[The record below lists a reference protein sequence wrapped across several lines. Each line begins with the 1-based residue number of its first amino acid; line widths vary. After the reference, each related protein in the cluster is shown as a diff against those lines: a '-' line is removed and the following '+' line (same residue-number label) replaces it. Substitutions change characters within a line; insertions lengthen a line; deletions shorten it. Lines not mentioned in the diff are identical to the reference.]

1 MSDHEVSLV
10 QSAVHGALGSHE
22 HVVFAVSGGIDSMVL
37 LHAAAARLDRNRFTV
52 ASFDHG
58 TGPAAARAFT
68 SVAEECRDLGLTF
81 VGGRAD
87 RALQSEAELR
97 DARWRFLRA
106 AASAKRATIATAHT
120 ETDQIETVLM
130 RVLRDAGARG
140 LAALYAPSEIAR
152 PLITITRAEIV
163 AYAEQCGV
171 RWTEDPTNASS
182 RYLRNRVRH
191 DLLPALRAVWP
202 TLEVELLTVARAAA
216 VWRRDVEAW
225 VDASDVLSAVRDGLD
240 VHAAAV
246 LSLPLEELMVV
257 WPAFAARAGVTLDRR
272 GTARVAEFT
281 RAARV
286 GARIHLAGGWQVVR
300 SRDAFELRALH
311 ASSPAAEVLAVDRR
325 VRWGDWSFRPSSK
338 PVRHAAMSAWLPGQG
353 SLSVRAWRPGDS
365 MAGRTGG
372 RRRKVKE
379 LLSRA
384 GITGHERKDW
394 PVVLADDEIVW
405 IPGVRLADAANAQS
419 GPSGLLFVCE
429 HHRR

>member
-1 MSDHEVSLV
+1 MSDHEVSLI
-10 QSAVHGALGSHE
+10 QSAVYGALGSPE
-22 HVVFAVSGGIDSMVL
+22 HVVLAVSGGVDSMVL
-37 LHAAAARLDRNRFTV
+37 LHAAAARLERERFTV
-52 ASFDHG
+52 ATFDHG
-58 TGPAAARAFT
+58 TGPAAARAFA
-68 SVAEECRDLGLTF
+68 SVAEECRALGLTF
-81 VGGRAD
+81 IGGCAD
-87 RALQSEAELR
+87 RELESEAELR

-106 AASAKRATIATAHT
+106 TASTKRAVVATAHT

-140 LAALYAPSEIAR
+140 LAALYAPSEILR
-152 PLITITRAEIV
+152 PLITITRAQIA
-163 AYAEQCGV
+163 AYAKKCGV
-171 RWTEDPTNASS
+171 RWTEDPSNASS

-191 DLLPALRAVWP
+191 DLLPALSVVCP
-202 TLEVELLTVARAAA
+202 TIEAELLTFARAAA
-216 VWRRDVEAW
+216 AWRRDVEAL
-225 VDASDVLSAVRDGLD
+225 VDASEVLTAVHDGLD
-240 VHAAAV
+240 VRAAAIFS
-246 LSLPLEELMVV
+246 LSLDELMVV
-257 WPAFAARAGVTLDRR
+257 WPAFVARAGVTLDRR
-272 GTARVAEFT
+272 GTTRIAEFS

-286 GARIHLAGGWQVVR
+286 GARIQLAGGWQVVR

-311 ASSPAAEVLAVDRR
+311 ASSPAAEALVIDRR
-325 VRWGDWSFRPSSK
+325 VEWGNWSFRPSPE

-365 MAGRTGG
+365 IAGRAGG

-405 IPGVRLADAANAQS
+405 IPGVRLADAANSQS
-419 GPSGLLFVCE
+419 APSGLLFVCE

>member
-10 QSAVHGALGSHE
+10 QSAVFGALGSHE
-22 HVVFAVSGGIDSMVL
+22 HVVLAVSGGIDSMVL
-37 LHAAAARLDRNRFTV
+37 LHAAVARLEQERFTV
-52 ASFDHG
+52 ATFDHG
-58 TGPAAARAFT
+58 TGPAAARAFA

-81 VGGRAD
+81 IGGRTD

-106 AASAKRATIATAHT
+106 TASAKQATIATAHT
-120 ETDQIETVLM
+120 ESDQIETVLM

-140 LAALYAPSEIAR
+140 LAALYAPSEIVR
-152 PLITITRAEIV
+152 PLIAVTRAQIA

-171 RWTEDPTNASS
+171 SWIEDPTNASS

-191 DLLPALRAVWP
+191 NLLPALRTVCP
-202 TLEVELLTVARAAA
+202 TIEAELLTVARSAAA
-216 VWRRDVEAW
+216 WRCDVEALL
-225 VDASDVLSAVRDGLD
+225 DASDTLTAFRDGLD
-240 VHAAAV
+240 VRAAAISS
-246 LSLPLEELMVV
+246 LSLDELMVV
-257 WPAFAARAGVTLDRR
+257 WPAFVARAGVTLDRR
-272 GTARVAEFT
+272 GTSRVAEFT
-281 RAARV
+281 RTARV
-286 GARIHLAGGWQVVR
+286 GARIQLAGGWQVVR
-300 SRDAFELRALH
+300 SRDAFELRALD
-311 ASSPAAEVLAVDRR
+311 ASSPAAEALASDRR
-325 VRWGDWSFRPSSK
+325 VNWGNWSFRPSSK

-365 MAGRTGG
+365 MAGRAGG